1 MYKYCQRW
9 VAKGTVHK
17 RFFFLYFPFI
27 GFSIFQFKAILKRDL
42 LSCFVFF
49 FFFFLLVSLV
59 TNADMRK
66 LYKAFHSFRGS
77 CAKSDVT
84 GMWS

>member
-27 GFSIFQFKAILKRDL
+27 GFPIFQFKAILKRDL
-42 LSCFVFF
+42 LSCFFC
-49 FFFFLLVSLV
+49 FLLVSLV

-66 LYKAFHSFRGS
+66 LYKAFHSFRES

-84 GMWS
+84 GLWS

>member
-9 VAKGTVHK
+9 VAKGTAHK
-17 RFFFLYFPFI
+17 RFFVLSFYWIPN
-27 GFSIFQFKAILKRDL
+27 FSVQGHFKEGLTFMF
-42 LSCFVFF
+42 CFFC
-49 FFFFLLVSLV
+49 FLLVSLV

-66 LYKAFHSFRGS
+66 LYKAFHSFRES

>member
-1 MYKYCQRW
+1 M
-9 VAKGTVHK
+9 AKGTVHK
-17 RFFFLYFPFI
+17 RFFLHIPFI
-27 GFSIFQFKAILKRDL
+27 GFPIFQFKAILKRDL
-42 LSCFVFF
+42 LSHFF
-49 FFFFLLVSLV
+49 FLFVFFLLVSLV

-66 LYKAFHSFRGS
+66 LYKAFHSFRES

>member
-1 MYKYCQRW
+1 MYNILSKVGGQRYSSQ
-9 VAKGTVHK
+9 T
-17 RFFFLYFPFI
+17 FFLYFPFI
-27 GFSIFQFKAILKRDL
+27 GFPIFQFKAILKSDL

-49 FFFFLLVSLV
+49 CFLLVSLV

-66 LYKAFHSFRGS
+66 LYKAFHSFRES

>member
-1 MYKYCQRW
+1 MYNISLKVGGQRYSSQTFFFAHSFYW
-9 VAKGTVHK
+9 IPNFSVQGHFKEGLTFT
-17 RFFFLYFPFI
+17 FFFL
-27 GFSIFQFKAILKRDL
+27 
-42 LSCFVFF
+42 FV
-49 FFFFLLVSLV
+49 FFLLVSLV

-66 LYKAFHSFRGS
+66 LYKAFHSFRES

>member
-17 RFFFLYFPFI
+17 RFFFVLSFYWIPN
-27 GFSIFQFKAILKRDL
+27 FSVQGHFKEGLTFMF
-42 LSCFVFF
+42 CV